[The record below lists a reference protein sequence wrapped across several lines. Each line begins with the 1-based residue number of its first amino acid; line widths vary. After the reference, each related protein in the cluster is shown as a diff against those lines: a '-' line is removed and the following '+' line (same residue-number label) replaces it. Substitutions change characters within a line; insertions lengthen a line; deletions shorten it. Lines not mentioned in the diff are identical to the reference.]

1 MVTHTILSAQEI
13 TSLRLMIE
21 QEFPFDAALQEVHLA
36 RKVMARQ
43 AEMLGL
49 SYFEY
54 LKQLA
59 QQKRNNLT
67 KPYHHLAV
75 AN

>member
-1 MVTHTILSAQEI
+1 MVTYTILSAQEI
-13 TSLRLMIE
+13 SSLRLMIE

-43 AEMLGL
+43 AEILGL

-59 QQKRNNLT
+59 QQKQSNL
-67 KPYHHLAV
+67 YQSIV
-75 AN
+75 IIN

>member
-1 MVTHTILSAQEI
+1 MITHTILSAQEI

-43 AEMLGL
+43 AEILGL

-54 LKQLA
+54 LKQLV
-59 QQKRNNLT
+59 QHRRNNPTFLSSFAS
-67 KPYHHLAV
+67 LR
-75 AN
+75 